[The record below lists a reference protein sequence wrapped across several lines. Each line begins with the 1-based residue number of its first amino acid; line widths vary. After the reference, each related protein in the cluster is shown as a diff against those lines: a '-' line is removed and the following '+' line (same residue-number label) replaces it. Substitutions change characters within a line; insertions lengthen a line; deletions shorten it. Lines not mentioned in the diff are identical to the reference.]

1 MQVCGKRV
9 KQLMSC
15 KHFEEN
21 EIRNAIFEI
30 ESSKVA
36 GPYGLPGQ
44 FYKSCWEVMMDM
56 NELFTL
62 FHAVNIDHG
71 RMSYGTITR
80 IPKKKVQT
88 EFNFFRPIC
97 LPNVW
102 FKIFLKVLSI
112 IFDNV
117 RTKWFYIVKML
128 LSVVENIIDGDKKQ
142 LGVFFYKRS

>member
-1 MQVCGKRV
+1 
-9 KQLMSC
+9 
-15 KHFEEN
+15 
-21 EIRNAIFEI
+21 
-30 ESSKVA
+30 
-36 GPYGLPGQ
+36 
-44 FYKSCWEVMMDM
+44 MDM
-56 NELFTL
+56 NELFAL
-62 FHAVNIDHG
+62 FHAVNLDLD
-71 RMSYGTITR
+71 RMIYGTITG
-80 IPKKKVQT
+80 IPKKKGANRIQL
-88 EFNFFRPIC
+88 FRPIC